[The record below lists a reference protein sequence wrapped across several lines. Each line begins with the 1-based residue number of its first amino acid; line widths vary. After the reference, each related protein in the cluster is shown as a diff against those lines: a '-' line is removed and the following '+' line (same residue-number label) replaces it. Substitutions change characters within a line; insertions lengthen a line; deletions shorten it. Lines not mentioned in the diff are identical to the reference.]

1 MATKSSSD
9 VGQFEVIHCFDVGE
23 VKIYLNL
30 FIGDETK
37 PRWHEEP
44 HDDDNKKYFRCSF
57 SDCPMEMVGC
67 FDDICIKLTACGH
80 NHEGDVFDEALTTA
94 LHLF

>member
-44 HDDDNKKYFRCSF
+44 HDDDNKNCSF